1 MRKGKG
7 QLGERGSERERSERR
22 KDTRGRGGGRVVE
35 DGQDD
40 GKEEKG
46 KE

>member
-1 MRKGKG
+1 MGKGKG

-22 KDTRGRGGGRVVE
+22 KDTRRGGGRVVE